1 MVFMDYIVEKKN
13 GRVES
18 DRDKIAFRSLMDRS
32 FAEDR
37 ITSANSED
45 SQTSLDLYR
54 IQDNSVTINY
64 NHNVLI
70 RIASDVEDRISFIK
84 KTIEEKILGIK
95 LVKID

>member
-1 MVFMDYIVEKKN
+1 MDYIVEKKN